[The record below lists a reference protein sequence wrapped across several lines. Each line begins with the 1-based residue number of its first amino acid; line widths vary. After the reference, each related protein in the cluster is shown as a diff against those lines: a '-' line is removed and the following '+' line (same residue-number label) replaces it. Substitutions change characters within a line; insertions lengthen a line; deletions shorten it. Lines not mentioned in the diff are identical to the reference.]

1 MELKKTTILSAFVVV
16 AGIISEII
24 FRDVLSKGVS
34 GIVISLVLAAI
45 VFVAFYFMV
54 DGLYT
59 SWDREKETARQTQK
73 EMEQKIYSVINEQLK
88 FQKIIYSEVHR
99 LLQNGETT
107 STKEESFDPSPLLSN
122 IQLEISEDDMQRLIE
137 SVNGH
142 SQKLFRDMQEA
153 LADASEQTSTVS
165 KEIENAVT
173 TINEHT
179 SEAAGG
185 ISELVSKSGDVSEA
199 LAALDISGSIAHA
212 AEEVN
217 GHTNQIVQSLETQ
230 VAELNDRT
238 TEAVNNLESQVN
250 DWSSQTMS
258 AVQSVETHVAEMSQ
272 QTTDAVQGLETQVAE
287 AERQTTAG
295 VKSLEERVAAMESQ
309 TEASIQSLESHI
321 SGIREQTT
329 EAVQNLG
336 SQVAGLHSQTNEA
349 VRNLENQMADLTSQ
363 TMEAVQDL
371 KDIVTL
377 YQLSGELPSAPV
389 SLPAQ
394 VTAPVPVPD
403 MDAVAA
409 KINENTMSAAKVIV
423 KYIGKTTED
432 IKKKIDEGSTSVIV
446 QQD

>member
-1 MELKKTTILSAFVVV
+1 MELKKTTILSAFVVI

-34 GIVISLVLAAI
+34 GIVISLVLAVV

-99 LLQNGETT
+99 LLQSGETT
-107 STKEESFDPSPLLSN
+107 STKEEASDPSPLLSN
-122 IQLEISEDDMQRLIE
+122 IQLEISEEDMKRLIE

-142 SQKLFRDMQEA
+142 SQKLFRDLQES
-153 LADASEQTSTVS
+153 LSGASEQTAAVS
-165 KEIENAVT
+165 NELAGAVT

-179 SEAAGG
+179 SEAAEG
-185 ISELVSKSGDVSEA
+185 ISELVSKAGDVSEQ
-199 LAALDISGSIAHA
+199 LSALDISGSVEHVAEDVNAHTT
-212 AEEVN
+212 EIIQ
-217 GHTNQIVQSLETQ
+217 GLESQ
-230 VAELNDRT
+230 VAELNGQT
-238 TEAVNNLESQVN
+238 AEAVRNLETQVS
-250 DWSSQTMS
+250 DWSSQTMTS
-258 AVQSVETHVAEMSQ
+258 VQNMETQISEMSRQTSEAVQS
-272 QTTDAVQGLETQVAE
+272 LENQVASV
-287 AERQTTAG
+287 ERQTVEEVRT
-295 VKSLEERVAAMESQ
+295 LESRLEGMESQ
-309 TEASIQSLESHI
+309 TAASIQNIENRI
-321 SGIREQTT
+321 SGITEQTT

-336 SQVAGLHSQTNEA
+336 IQVTGLHSQTNDA
-349 VRNLENQMADLTSQ
+349 VRNLENHVAELSSQ

-423 KYIGKTTED
+423 KYIGRTTED
-432 IKKKIDEGSTSVIV
+432 IKKKIDESSTSVIV